1 MDDANGCIPSR
12 WGNSQIDLE
21 SLRSGDSHQALGSVG
36 RDVLVFREENSIL
49 GDLAPELSCPNLFPT
64 ESQRQEA
71 LSVAG
76 QPCNCF
82 PPIYTDAKKAK
93 KSKLSGEQGP

>member
-12 WGNSQIDLE
+12 WGNFQTDLE

-36 RDVLVFREENSIL
+36 RAVLVSREENGIL
-49 GDLAPELSCPNLFPT
+49 GDLAPELSCPSLFPI

-76 QPCNCF
+76 QSCNCF
-82 PPIYTDAKKAK
+82 PTVYTDAKKPK
-93 KSKLSGEQGP
+93 KSQLSGEQGP